1 MVREVHAR
9 KAWGPGDLMSFAEV
23 AAMFPGKNRRWVRD
37 FLVAPK
43 RVESVKLGRDRFV
56 VRESVVR
63 LIAQSTRRMSP
74 HASLKGAHR

>member
-1 MVREVHAR
+1 MERV
-9 KAWGPGDLMSFAEV
+9 LMSYEEV

-56 VRESVVR
+56 VRDSVVR

-74 HASLKGAHR
+74 HATLKGVHK